1 LRKIG
6 GRRVRIEESEIPPY
20 YDPQYECDMELLRF
34 DSTLPNPRFEMWIE
48 DLRWYLMT
56 ATLVVQPEVR
66 TEQRTK
72 ESAARLAAA
81 NA

>member
-1 LRKIG
+1 
-6 GRRVRIEESEIPPY
+6 
-20 YDPQYECDMELLRF
+20 MELLRF
-34 DSTLPNPRFEMWIE
+34 DSTMPNPRFEMWIE

-56 ATLVVQPEVR
+56 AALVVQPEVR
-66 TEQRTK
+66 TELRTK